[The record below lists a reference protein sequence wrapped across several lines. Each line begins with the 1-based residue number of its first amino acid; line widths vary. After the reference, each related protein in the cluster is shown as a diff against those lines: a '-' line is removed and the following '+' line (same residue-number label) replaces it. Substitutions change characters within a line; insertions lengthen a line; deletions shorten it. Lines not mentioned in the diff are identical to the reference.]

1 MDASARIV
9 VGAALDGRPVV
20 GELVTPAPLGA
31 RLSGGA
37 LYLLG
42 TAAGP
47 LGGDRLAL
55 TLRVTAGASL
65 TVRSAGA
72 SLAQRGDGTPSLH
85 TVIVH
90 VEDGAHLVWDVE
102 PLIAAAGCDHR
113 TTATV
118 HLGVGAS
125 VVWRDEVVLGRS
137 GEAPGRCRSGLRI
150 ERDGAPILDHE
161 LSTTLAGWDGPAV
174 TAGAKVVGHLAVV
187 GQPVAPTSVAS
198 VRAGWLRLG
207 DDVGLA
213 VALADDH
220 ATLRR
225 DLAAAWPPAT
235 SRPARPACPTR
246 SVTGG

>member
-9 VGAALDGRPVV
+9 VAADPEGRPVV
-20 GELVTPAPLGA
+20 RQLVTPVPLGA

-47 LGGDRLAL
+47 LGGDRLEL
-55 TLRVTAGASL
+55 TLRVAAGASL

-72 SLAQRGDGTPSLH
+72 SLAQRGDGTPSIH
-85 TVIVH
+85 AVTVD

-118 HLGVGAS
+118 RLGAGAS
-125 VVWRDEVVLGRS
+125 LVWRDEVVLGRS
-137 GEAPGRCRSGLRI
+137 GESPGRCRSALRI
-150 ERDGAPILDHE
+150 ERAGAPVLDHE
-161 LSTTLAGWDGPAV
+161 LSTTVAGWDGPAV

-187 GQPVAPTSVAS
+187 GRPVAATSVTGP
-198 VRAGWLRLG
+198 RAGWLQLAA
-207 DDVGLA
+207 DVGLA

-225 DLAAAWPPAT
+225 HLAAARPPAPADT
-235 SRPARPACPTR
+235 ARP
-246 SVTGG
+246 TGAVSGG